1 MQQHHINEVI
11 NLLKPNWLKNKELS
25 FLDLLALIKKESGFK
40 ESLDKLTDEVIIAH
54 LTAVQNE
61 SNETVHLVDEVLE
74 LLAPYWEKH
83 QQLNLLEL
91 LALLKKESGFA
102 QSVAELTDEVIIYHL
117 KMDQT
122 AEGEV
127 IPGIK
132 KDFEDDFQTALL
144 RARGLI

>member
-1 MQQHHINEVI
+1 MQNHHINEVI

-25 FLDLLALIKKESGFK
+25 FLDLIALIKKESGFK
-40 ESLDKLTDEVIIAH
+40 ESLEKLSDEVIVAH
-54 LTAVQNE
+54 LMEVQNT

-74 LLAPYWEKH
+74 LLAPYWLKH
-83 QQLNLLEL
+83 QALSLLEL

-102 QSVAELTDEVIIYHL
+102 PSLAELTDEVIIYHL

-122 AEGEV
+122 GEGEV